1 MLNATVRALDPNQ
14 PVLRGSAQNPD
25 VFFQAQRG
33 RQPIPHGRARSSPAG
48 DGHLRG
54 TNGPPLQTL
63 RLSRERSRRRTR
75 HGAYGIWG
83 WSGARLAVCPAQQG
97 PQGGCANGAAI
108 SPVRHAGLR
117 RGTPVDRAIRRG
129 SRPDQGTWFR
139 GRTVIHRCRR
149 RSRRSMGRP
158 ATVGNR
164 RPVRTVIERVHATHG
179 RGRVRRAD
187 PGQTPTPHHG
197 WHHRRRDRIECHCRS
212 NMERTRDHATS
223 IVLRSR
229 KRWNRWRKQEH
240 GEDRG
245 QPHRPIRPG
254 LLRLRLEE
262 VRVDD
267 RVSSAVLTRSD
278 RVHLSC
284 RSRPTSLPVT
294 GFRCSTA
301 AMRSSV
307 HGQERRCCSMHHI
320 PPTICGATCP
330 RKTSA

>member
-1 MLNATVRALDPNQ
+1 
-14 PVLRGSAQNPD
+14 
-25 VFFQAQRG
+25 
-33 RQPIPHGRARSSPAG
+33 
-48 DGHLRG
+48 
-54 TNGPPLQTL
+54 
-63 RLSRERSRRRTR
+63 
-75 HGAYGIWG
+75 
-83 WSGARLAVCPAQQG
+83 
-97 PQGGCANGAAI
+97 
-108 SPVRHAGLR
+108 
-117 RGTPVDRAIRRG
+117 
-129 SRPDQGTWFR
+129 
-139 GRTVIHRCRR
+139 
-149 RSRRSMGRP
+149 MGRP

-284 RSRPTSLPVT
+284 RSGRLRCLSPASAARPQRCARACTARSDAAAQCIT
-294 GFRCSTA
+294 FRRRFVA
-301 AMRSSV
+301 PLV
-307 HGQERRCCSMHHI
+307 HGKPAHDSAEGSCRLGSRCRCDRCRRRPRRPNQHRATSVFLCTDRSDGDHRSRRSHQ
-320 PPTICGATCP
+320 TINSVDLWQAGSDDC
-330 RKTSA
+330 